1 MAQEQGLSG
10 EQCGILVRLDRWK
23 GIIPADAWPSSLPSS
38 GVLWRK
44 DVFAVAGEWLAGRES
59 ARAFLVAICMWGT
72 GPRGYGP
79 TRTLAA
85 LNTDPD
91 GAKLE
96 HNLHALRADHPSEDE
111 LRVTYQRFNR
121 ASETHLYRLGPSF
134 FTKVLY
140 FAGYRR
146 GTGGL
151 QPLILDKQVAGRLPR
166 SAGPAHARAWGWPSE
181 DWITYLRWAAWAAA
195 RPQFGGEPDAV
206 EMALFSGKW
215 ESDDD

>member
-1 MAQEQGLSG
+1 
-10 EQCGILVRLDRWK
+10 VHLDRWK
-23 GIIPADAWPSSLPSS
+23 EIIPADAWPSRLSSS

-44 DVFAVAGEWLAGRES
+44 DVFAVAGNWLAGREN
-59 ARAFLVAICMWGT
+59 ARAFLVTVCMWGT

-79 TRTLAA
+79 ARTLAA
-85 LNTDPD
+85 LNADPD

-96 HNLHALRADHPSEDE
+96 HNLQALQATRPSEEE
-111 LRVTYQRFNR
+111 LRTAYQRFNR

-181 DWITYLRWAAWAAA
+181 DWIAYLRWAAQAAA

-215 ESDDD
+215 VPDDH